1 VTGVFTNKAAAAKHI
16 REHLYTSYSALCA
29 YCGAGKDDPLG
40 QERCQKNPERLGRE
54 ARLFE
59 AIGRSR

>member
-16 REHLYTSYSALCA
+16 REHLYTS
-29 YCGAGKDDPLG
+29 G